1 MRCFN
6 TSTTYSRGMEDR
18 GIEGDLR
25 VAWWEGHKKCG
36 VILHQARLDS
46 GFYSTVKIPQISPEE
61 N

>member
-1 MRCFN
+1 
-6 TSTTYSRGMEDR
+6 MEDR